1 MTFLF
6 DLGRV
11 LLDFDFEP
19 SLARLFPPGTPDA
32 AARLN
37 LLMERKDEFEAGRV
51 DADDYIAWA
60 LQVLDSPVTPDEFRH
75 AWRHIFTRNEPMW
88 AIVRKLAADGH
99 RLIIFSN
106 TNAIHCPWIFEE
118 YPELSLFPE
127 AVLSY
132 QTGFIKPD
140 PEIFHH
146 AIRAHGLVP
155 EETFY
160 IDDLPQNIATGRELG
175 FRTWQYDMK
184 EHAAFESWLAEN
196 LKSKI

>member
-11 LLDFDFEP
+11 LLDFDFEL

-32 AARLN
+32 AARLDR
-37 LLMERKDEFEAGRV
+37 LMERKDEFEAGLV
-51 DADDYIAWA
+51 AAEDYVTWA
-60 LQVLDSPVTPDEFRH
+60 LGVIDSTVTPDEFCH

-88 AIVRKLAADGH
+88 STVRQLAADGH

-106 TNAIHCPWIFEE
+106 TNAIHCPWIFET
-118 YPELSLFPE
+118 YPELALFPE

-132 QTGFIKPD
+132 QTGFVKPD
-140 PEIFHH
+140 PEIYHH
-146 AIRAHGLVP
+146 AIRAHRLVP
-155 EETFY
+155 EQTLY

-175 FRTWQYDMK
+175 FITWQYDMK
-184 EHAAFESWLAEN
+184 DHAAFERWLAEN
-196 LKSKI
+196 LNSQP